1 MNAQPLRIGLDAKR
15 AFTNGTGL
23 GNYARFV
30 INGLLNN
37 FAEHTYYLFTPTV
50 HEQYAT
56 FYKAHS
62 NAKVEIVTP
71 QSAFHKQFPGVWRSF
86 YLPTLCNKLSL
97 DVFHGLS
104 NELPF
109 GIGAFKGHK
118 LVTIHDVIFKRYPQ
132 YYNPID
138 RLIYQYK
145 FRYAAQNADTVLATS
160 HQTSAD
166 IETYLMH
173 ANNVV
178 TYQNCLPIFET
189 KPTTAQIERVQ
200 TQYQLPAQFVL
211 SVGTFEPRKRQL
223 ELVNTFH
230 KANLPNTHLVLVGKR
245 TNYLAGIEAYIKQ
258 FQLGNRIQ
266 VLTQVDTA
274 DLPSLYHAARAFAYV
289 SEFEGFGIPIVEAMR
304 CGVPIIAA
312 PTSSLVEVGGD
323 AIAYADPTDAQAF
336 STVLQAALQNP
347 EPDYTKQ
354 LAYFE
359 TTALMQQLMNCY
371 RHRVTHNK
379 AVH

>member
-37 FAEHTYYLFTPTV
+37 FPEHSYYLFTPTV
-50 HEQYAT
+50 HQQYAT
-56 FYKAHS
+56 FYKAQP
-62 NAKVEIVTP
+62 NTKVEIVTP

-118 LVTIHDVIFKRYPQ
+118 VVTIHDVIFKRYPQ

-138 RLIYQYK
+138 RLIYHFK
-145 FRYAAQNADTVLATS
+145 FTYAAQNANTVLATS
-160 HQTSAD
+160 RQTSTD
-166 IETYLMH
+166 IELYLKH

-178 TYQNCLPIFET
+178 TYQNCLPVFET
-189 KPTTAQIERVQ
+189 RPTEAHIESVK
-200 TQYQLPAQFVL
+200 TKYQLPAQFVL
-211 SVGTFEPRKRQL
+211 CVGTFEPRKRQL
-223 ELVNTFH
+223 ELVNAFH
-230 KANLPNTHLVLVGKR
+230 KANLPNTQLVLVGKR
-245 TNYLAGIEAYIKQ
+245 TNYLAGIEAYIQQ
-258 FQLGNRIQ
+258 FQLTNR
-266 VLTQVDTA
+266 VRLLTQVDTA
-274 DLPSLYHAARAFAYV
+274 DLPSLYHVASAFAYV

-323 AIAYADPTDAQAF
+323 AIAYADPSDAQRF
-336 STVLQAALQNP
+336 SNVLQAVLHQPKPN
-347 EPDYTKQ
+347 YTKQ
-354 LAYFE
+354 LQHFE
-359 TTALMQQLMNCY
+359 TATLMKQLMNCY
-371 RHRVTHNK
+371 QHQVTHNK